1 MDLRLRDDA
10 IAKNRVL
17 LRVSLIWAI
26 LSSVGLIIS
35 SSLCFYAFNHKQS
48 YWLPICTTSEL
59 SIGGSSYS
67 ASYMREMTLKV
78 ANLRLTY
85 SPHTINERY
94 ETLVH
99 LADAS
104 KQEELKQI
112 LDNDMAFVKKKNI
125 SSVFYS
131 DGIRVDT
138 KHHLAKIT
146 GMLQRTIHDL
156 SVKSQRKTYLI
167 QYAFNN
173 GLLSVISVKEKG
185 IEKA

>member
-17 LRVSLIWAI
+17 LRISLIWAI
-26 LSSVGLIIS
+26 LSSFSLIII

-48 YWLPICTTSEL
+48 YWLPVCTASEL

-67 ASYMREMTLKV
+67 ASYMREMTLKI
-78 ANLRLTY
+78 ATLRLTY
-85 SPHTINERY
+85 SPNTINERY
-94 ETLVH
+94 EALIH

-104 KQEELKQI
+104 KQESLKKI
-112 LDNDMAFVKKKNI
+112 LDDEIKLIKKKNI

-131 DGIRVDT
+131 DGVKVDS
-138 KHHLAKIT
+138 KHHIAKIT

-156 SVKSQRKTYLI
+156 SVKAQRKTYLI
-167 QYAFNN
+167 QFSFNN
-173 GLLSVISVKEKG
+173 GLLSVVSIKEQKD
-185 IEKA
+185 EKA